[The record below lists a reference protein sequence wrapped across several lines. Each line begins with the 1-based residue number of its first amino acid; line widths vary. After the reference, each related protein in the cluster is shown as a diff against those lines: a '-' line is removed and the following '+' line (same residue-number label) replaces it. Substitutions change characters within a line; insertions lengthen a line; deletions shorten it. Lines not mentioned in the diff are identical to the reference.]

1 MRSYVNDAK
10 FLWIC
15 VTNAINIKLHD
26 ICETGPRHFQYCI
39 PVSGVN
45 TQMHKYD
52 DKCTSQANWLRTTK
66 MQSGQGELI
75 YIWGVI
81 MGTIV
86 R

>member
-52 DKCTSQANWLRTTK
+52 DKCTSQAN
-66 MQSGQGELI
+66 
-75 YIWGVI
+75 
-81 MGTIV
+81 
-86 R
+86 